1 LAITRARGMYEWGNT
16 REGGEAG
23 DGVIRGNFF
32 HLRHGCEGDLESGE
46 ADLL

>member
-1 LAITRARGMYEWGNT
+1 MAITRARGMYEWGNT

-23 DGVIRGNFF
+23 DGVVHGDFF
-32 HLRHGCEGDLESGE
+32 RLRHGCEGDLKSGE